1 MKKKSIFKI
10 ILSGVLLAAGSM
22 TFSSCEDYLTI
33 TPTDRI
39 VEEEFWEDKNDLQ
52 NALTA
57 CYRRLIESDMMRKYI
72 LWGEVRSD
80 NFELTT
86 GVTNTNITNLMNANL
101 LSTNNIFTWTC
112 FYNLI
117 NYCNKILTHGPETV
131 QIDESFSNGDWLP
144 MRAEAITLR
153 AFAHYYLVR
162 TFGEVPYVTTE
173 YNNDGQNFLQAQSTQ
188 IEVLD
193 NIIADLESVKDQA
206 MVDYGN
212 TTDNKGRV
220 TRKTVYTMLA
230 DVYLWRASYKEGNS
244 EVAGASSTTAASDY
258 QKCVEYCDY
267 VINTMTNDYIESL
280 NKSGNVLGGVTA
292 EDIHLED
299 LFIQNVSTNN
309 KISSAISSSR
319 GAYNSI
325 FGSGNSREGI
335 FELQFDGTYNIN
347 GMELDYFWNARD
359 SKAGTF
365 ECASALVSAVETN
378 PSSAIPASLFTK
390 TDYRRW
396 ETAYFTKADQT
407 EYPLAKYNH
416 RLIEQYNGT
425 SSSGMRDNTLTTF
438 KTEST
443 AQGVNNSANW
453 IVYRLSDVVLMKAEA
468 LTQISTDEESLQE
481 PFSLVR
487 EVFKRSNPFAYQN
500 ATSSADSLRFD
511 NYSTRESMTQLILN
525 ERQREFF
532 GEGKRWYDLVRYA
545 QREGSTVNMLK
556 FLSRKFIDN
565 QNAIKAKLASLK
577 SLFSPIHTSEMKNNS
592 LLHQNEVWGTT
603 ESTSRTDDM

>member
-1 MKKKSIFKI
+1 M
-10 ILSGVLLAAGSM
+10 LLTAGSLS
-22 TFSSCEDYLTI
+22 FSSCEDYLTI

-39 VEEEFWEDKNDLQ
+39 VEEEFWEDKNDLK

-57 CYRRLIESDMMRKYI
+57 CYRRMIENDMMKKYI

-86 GVTNTNITNLMNANL
+86 GVTATNITNLMNANL

-117 NYCNKILTHGPETV
+117 NYCNKILVRGPEIV
-131 QIDESFSNGDWLP
+131 QKDESFSNGDWLP

-173 YNNDGQNFLQAQSTQ
+173 YNNDGQDFLIGQSTQ

-193 NIIADLESVKDQA
+193 NIISDLESVKDQA
-206 MVDYGN
+206 MIDYGN
-212 TTDNKGRV
+212 TSDNKGHI
-220 TRKTVYTMLA
+220 TRKAVYTMLA

-244 EVAGASSTTAASDY
+244 EIAEGSQTTAADDY
-258 QKCVEYCDY
+258 QKCVDCCDY
-267 VINTMTNDYIESL
+267 VINTMTNDYIEDL
-280 NKSGNVLGGVTA
+280 NKNGKVLGGVTA
-292 EDIHLED
+292 EDIQLED
-299 LFIQNVSTNN
+299 LFIQNVSTNS
-309 KISSAISSSR
+309 KISTVSRSST

-325 FGSGNSREGI
+325 FGTGNSRESI
-335 FELQFDGTYNIN
+335 FELQFDGTTNIN
-347 GMELDYFWNARD
+347 SMELEYFWNARE
-359 SKAGTF
+359 SKSGTF
-365 ECASALVSAVETN
+365 ECASALISAVETN
-378 PSSAIPASLFTK
+378 PSAAIPASIFTK

-396 ETAYFTKADQT
+396 ETARFTKADQT
-407 EYPLAKYNH
+407 EYPLAKYNY
-416 RLIEQYNGT
+416 RLIDQYNGT

-438 KTEST
+438 KMEGSL
-443 AQGVNNSANW
+443 QGVTNSANW

-468 LTQISTDEESLQE
+468 LTQLSSDEESLQE

-487 EVFKRSNPFAYQN
+487 EVFKRSNPYAYQN

-511 NYSTRESMTQLILN
+511 NYSSRESMNQLILN
-525 ERQREFF
+525 ERQREFI

-545 QREGSTVNMLK
+545 QRDGSTVNMLK
-556 FLSRKFIDN
+556 FLSRKFVDN
-565 QNAIKAKLASLK
+565 QNAIKAKLASMK
-577 SLFSPIHTSEMKNNS
+577 SLFSPIHTNEIKNNH

-603 ESTSRTDDM
+603 ENTSRTDDM

>member
-1 MKKKSIFKI
+1 M
-10 ILSGVLLAAGSM
+10 LLTAGSLS
-22 TFSSCEDYLTI
+22 FSSCEDYLTI

-39 VEEEFWEDKNDLQ
+39 VEEEFWEDKNDLK

-57 CYRRLIESDMMRKYI
+57 CYRRMIENDMMKKYI

-86 GVTNTNITNLMNANL
+86 GVTATNITNLMNANL

-117 NYCNKILTHGPETV
+117 NYCNKILARGPEIV
-131 QIDESFSNGDWLP
+131 QKDESFSNGDWLP

-173 YNNDGQNFLQAQSTQ
+173 YNNDGQDFLIGQSTQ

-193 NIIADLESVKDQA
+193 NIISDLESVKDQA
-206 MVDYGN
+206 MIDYGN
-212 TTDNKGRV
+212 TSDNKGHI
-220 TRKTVYTMLA
+220 TRKAVYTMLA

-244 EVAGASSTTAASDY
+244 EIAEGSQTTAADDY
-258 QKCVEYCDY
+258 QKCVDCCNY
-267 VINTMTNDYIESL
+267 VINTMTNDYIEDL
-280 NKSGNVLGGVTA
+280 NKNGKVLGGVTA
-292 EDIHLED
+292 EDIQLED
-299 LFIQNVSTNN
+299 LFIQNVSTNS
-309 KISSAISSSR
+309 KISTVSRSST

-325 FGSGNSREGI
+325 FGTGNSRESI
-335 FELQFDGTYNIN
+335 FELQFDGTTNIN
-347 GMELDYFWNARD
+347 SMELEYFWNARE
-359 SKAGTF
+359 SKSGTF
-365 ECASALVSAVETN
+365 ECASALISAVETN
-378 PSSAIPASLFTK
+378 PSAAIPASIFTK

-396 ETAYFTKADQT
+396 ETARFTKADQT
-407 EYPLAKYNH
+407 EYPLAKYNY
-416 RLIEQYNGT
+416 RLIDQYNGT

-438 KTEST
+438 KMEGSL
-443 AQGVNNSANW
+443 QGVTNSANW

-468 LTQISTDEESLQE
+468 LTQLSSDEESLQE

-487 EVFKRSNPFAYQN
+487 EVFKRSNPYAYQN

-511 NYSTRESMTQLILN
+511 NYSTRESMNQLILN
-525 ERQREFF
+525 ERQREFI

-545 QREGSTVNMLK
+545 QRDGSTVNMLK
-556 FLSRKFIDN
+556 FLSRKFVDN
-565 QNAIKAKLASLK
+565 QNAIKAKLASMK
-577 SLFSPIHTSEMKNNS
+577 SLFSPIHTDEIKNNR

-603 ESTSRTDDM
+603 ENTSRTDDM